1 MARMGRTNGRHY
13 EHYNTYATPASA
25 LTADIANTPGMGAQG
40 IGVNTANEQSAT
52 PTIGALSQVANIRGD
67 DAMPHPNDDD
77 PSAIINT
84 YKSIYGVDPTQ
95 EQLAGLTQ
103 QFGSEFDPSEV
114 ARFVYDDTSLRDDP
128 RGAVKTLQQQI
139 LDQGFTDKW
148 SGQGFGSAAANAA
161 DMARMLASAGITD
174 INQFGKVNVAADAAV
189 TPVYGTRKAFDP
201 EYGEYEERYVTGY
214 TDASGKAVD
223 PSLVKTA
230 YDEYGGT
237 TDYLAPVGTKQVFG
251 NKATGVALDPRY
263 SKAEGNIFSGTFAGD
278 GSTGYGVQF
287 RADGSPVFY
296 TQYMGSSN
304 DLAQLMQDPL
314 IGTIVQAAASYFGG
328 PLGTAALNLAAGRDI
343 GDVAKATLA
352 SYVAGEVGK
361 VVSGAPSVIDAV
373 GQTGA
378 NIAGRVAGS
387 VATGGGEEGALNALI
402 TGGVNAA
409 IPEIQSMIPGYA
421 NLPPFGKEFV
431 NNAIASTLQDGSL
444 SQKELIS
451 AAVKAGRVAM
461 KNSNTNSGALA
472 SVEDM
477 GPTSFGTNITGPLSD
492 AGLTNDQFAADA
504 ASMNDS
510 EIDRIL
516 ASSGLANVAGSQD
529 SGEVVAGPGQMTTRT
544 VASMPQMQARPGE
557 LAGDVREVQETHDGR
572 AFVTYQR
579 DMFYTKPDGTTG
591 SYTIEYSPHASSGRQ
606 LGYGSYSYE
615 DADGNLVVRVA
626 RARPDI
632 EATGQGSTAGPAGP
646 GSTGLTGNNA
656 FDSVSEDLILGGD
669 KKSGVN
675 LEGALGAA
683 GRTAGAGSGET
694 SGTGA
699 LGTVTGTG
707 TGSLGTGSGDGTSGT
722 GALSAGTGTGAGTNT
737 ETGPGGTSGLGGS
750 GVGTD
755 TGVTGGLGGAGT
767 GGTGTGGTGGLGGA
781 GAGTD
786 TGVGTDIGTGEVS
799 VADTNV
805 DNNVDT
811 NTNTGT
817 TTTTVKPTV
826 VTPKTTT
833 TKTTKKTSNTSM
845 PSSLESSI
853 TTTPQVLRGAAREK
867 AMRLAA
873 LRQLFDSLTPEMQE
887 ILMER
892 GITAPAEQNPDEK
905 SEKELLEKSSE
916 NLSPKIDD
924 QGVTTKFFAGGGTIT
939 ELQGMKD
946 RFNPNLRTTPSML
959 AAAPIDPKEPPLKLM
974 SLRHLRQGIAKPPKP
989 ISELAQGG
997 LPQKYAEAAPEGHK
1011 PEFIT
1016 GLTGYYASGKGTGQ
1030 SDDIPA
1036 MLHDGD
1042 YVIDADAVAAF
1053 GDGSSKAGA
1062 QALSQFQSKVP
1073 HQMGTGGK
1081 AVAAKIADGE
1091 YVYPE
1096 AFVTALGG
1104 GSNEKGA
1111 KMLDA
1116 MREELRAHK
1125 RSAPTSKIP
1134 PKAKSPLDYL
1144 RMAKG

>member
-1 MARMGRTNGRHY
+1 MSALQGQVDQWFTDNPNATGQQIVDVIKSVGGLDAHAGLTDILASRYGVAPNEVTNY
-13 EHYNTYATPASA
+13 YNTYATSPAM
-25 LTADIANTPGMGAQG
+25 TANIANTPGMGAQG
-40 IGVNTANEQSAT
+40 IGVNTASAVPNSYFAANPDVAAAFQQNSYGMTPEQFAATHYQNFGANEQRAA
-52 PTIGALSQVANIRGD
+52 PTMGALSQVANIRGD

-139 LDQGFTDKW
+139 LDQGFTGKW
-148 SGQGFGSAAANAA
+148 SGEGFGSAEANAA

-201 EYGEYEERYVTGY
+201 EYGEYEERYITGY

-230 YDEYGGT
+230 YDEYSGT

-328 PLGTAALNLAAGRDI
+328 PLGTAALNLAAGKDI

-361 VVSGAPSVIDAV
+361 YVSGSESVVDAL
-373 GQTGA
+373 GKTGA
-378 NIAGRVAGS
+378 NVAGRVAGS

-409 IPEIQSMIPGYA
+409 MPEIQSMIPGYS

-431 NNAIASTLQDGSL
+431 NNAIASTLQDGNL
-444 SQKELIS
+444 SEQDLIR
-451 AAVKAGRVAM
+451 AAVRAGTTAVRTAT
-461 KNSNTNSGALA
+461 NNSGALA

-477 GPTSFGTNITGPLSD
+477 GPTSIGTNITGPLAD
-492 AGLTNDQFAADA
+492 AG
-504 ASMNDS
+504 
-510 EIDRIL
+510 E
-516 ASSGLANVAGSQD
+516 G
-529 SGEVVAGPGQMTTRT
+529 
-544 VASMPQMQARPGE
+544 
-557 LAGDVREVQETHDGR
+557 AGDVTLPSGIQTASLDGGLPTRIEVGGPPIFAEDPRAANIRPPAGYRVLSGSEQEDRLISQGIGDLPSKYETVR
-572 AFVTYQR
+572 PV
-579 DMFYTKPDGTTG
+579 G
-591 SYTIEYSPHASSGRQ
+591 SYYDSTLNAWLAPSGEFDAATNVEDFSKYFGQSSLSDSDVADIYQGVKT
-606 LGYGSYSYE
+606 GDVTAE
-615 DADGNLVVRVA
+615 DLYY
-626 RARPDI
+626 
-632 EATGQGSTAGPAGP
+632 
-646 GSTGLTGNNA
+646 LTG
-656 FDSVSEDLILGGD
+656 
-669 KKSGVN
+669 KSGN
-675 LEGALGAA
+675 P
-683 GRTAGAGSGET
+683 
-694 SGTGA
+694 
-699 LGTVTGTG
+699 
-707 TGSLGTGSGDGTSGT
+707 
-722 GALSAGTGTGAGTNT
+722 LSAG
-737 ETGPGGTSGLGGS
+737 EIQRIVSDISRSGGRP
-750 GVGTD
+750 
-755 TGVTGGLGGAGT
+755 TGGLGGDGLGAD
-767 GGTGTGGTGGLGGA
+767 GGLPT
-781 GAGTD
+781 TD
-786 TGVGTDIGTGEVS
+786 LGELVI
-799 VADTNV
+799 VDKRPNPVYDYGEPNPEYDFGEPNPEYDFGETNLE
-805 DNNVDT
+805 DGPVDT
-811 NTNTGT
+811 PT
-817 TTTTVKPTV
+817 TTTPATNPPGLTTTNV

-833 TKTTKKTSNTSM
+833 TQTTKKTSNTSM

-892 GITAPAEQNPDEK
+892 GITAPPEQNLDEK
-905 SEKELLEKSSE
+905 SEKELPEKSSE

-997 LPQKYAEAAPEGHK
+997 LPQKYAQAAPEGHK

-1073 HQMGTGGK
+1073 HKMGTGGK

-1091 YVYPE
+1091 YVFPE
-1096 AFVTALGG
+1096 AFVSALGG

>member
-1 MARMGRTNGRHY
+1 MSALQGQVDQWFTDNPNATGQQIVDVIKSVGGLDAHAGLTDILASRYGVAPNEVTNY
-13 EHYNTYATPASA
+13 YNTYATPASA

-40 IGVNTANEQSAT
+40 IGVNTASAAPNSYFTANPDVAAAFQQNSYGMTPEQFAATHYQNFGANEQRAA
-52 PTIGALSQVANIRGD
+52 PTMGALSQVANIRGD

-139 LDQGFTDKW
+139 LDQGFTGKW
-148 SGQGFGSAAANAA
+148 SGEGFGSAEANAA

-223 PSLVKTA
+223 PSLVRA
-230 YDEYGGT
+230 DEELGYI
-237 TDYLAPVGTKQVFG
+237 APVGTKEVFG
-251 NKATGVALDPRY
+251 NKTTGIALDPRY
-263 SKAEGNIFSGTFAGD
+263 DRAQGNIFSGTFAGK

-287 RADGSPVFY
+287 REDGTPVFY
-296 TQYMGSSN
+296 TQFGGSTN
-304 DLAQLMQDPL
+304 TVKQIMDDL
-314 IGTIVQAAASYFGG
+314 G
-328 PLGTAALNLAAGRDI
+328 PLGQ
-343 GDVAKATLA
+343 VAFA
-352 SYVAGEVGK
+352 
-361 VVSGAPSVIDAV
+361 
-373 GQTGA
+373 
-378 NIAGRVAGS
+378 
-387 VATGGGEEGALNALI
+387 VATGGLSIPQQIAAQAALQLASGAEFKDVAKGI
-402 TGGVNAA
+402 AVNA
-409 IPEIQSMIPGYA
+409 IMQG
-421 NLPPFGKEFV
+421 LPTTGVIKDG
-431 NNAIASTLQDGSL
+431 ASFL
-444 SQKELIS
+444 
-451 AAVKAGRVAM
+451 
-461 KNSNTNSGALA
+461 NTVDSSGVLGN
-472 SVEDM
+472 M
-477 GPTSFGTNITGPLSD
+477 FTG
-492 AGLTNDQFAADA
+492 A
-504 ASMNDS
+504 
-510 EIDRIL
+510 
-516 ASSGLANVAGSQD
+516 ASSGVKAALTNKDIGDAVLSGAIGGGTAGAIDFVAGSIPGFSDLSRSQQNMVKNAI
-529 SGEVVAGPGQMTTRT
+529 SGVTSGQPLDQVLINTAISAGKNAVRSATRT
-544 VASMPQMQARPGE
+544 GGLP
-557 LAGDVREVQETHDGR
+557 
-572 AFVTYQR
+572 
-579 DMFYTKPDGTTG
+579 
-591 SYTIEYSPHASSGRQ
+591 
-606 LGYGSYSYE
+606 
-615 DADGNLVVRVA
+615 
-626 RARPDI
+626 
-632 EATGQGSTAGPAGP
+632 TAE
-646 GSTGLTGNNA
+646 N
-656 FDSVSEDLILGGD
+656 
-669 KKSGVN
+669 
-675 LEGALGAA
+675 
-683 GRTAGAGSGET
+683 
-694 SGTGA
+694 
-699 LGTVTGTG
+699 
-707 TGSLGTGSGDGTSGT
+707 
-722 GALSAGTGTGAGTNT
+722 TGAGATSPLADAEDSIDLPSGIQTASLDGGLPTRVEVSGTPIFADSGRAANVRPPAGYTLASTTDEVMNEPARYDDNDRMLPKSDGTYYDVTQNAWFKPTGEFDAATNVQDYSNLF
-737 ETGPGGTSGLGGS
+737 GGSQANLTDADLAAIRGEDSGLGAD
-750 GVGTD
+750 VD
-755 TGVTGGLGGAGT
+755 FDYIGGLGGNPTKGQGGLDFA
-767 GGTGTGGTGGLGGA
+767 GGTGSPADDLGTIEIVGNRPPADDLGTIEIVGDRIPSDDL
-781 GAGTD
+781 GTIEIVGERPVDDDLGTIEIVGDRLKDDVITSD
-786 TGVGTDIGTGEVS
+786 TATTPP
-799 VADTNV
+799 
-805 DNNVDT
+805 
-811 NTNTGT
+811 GT

-959 AAAPIDPKEPPLKLM
+959 AAAPIDPKEPPLKLAG
-974 SLRHLRQGIAKPPKP
+974 LRHLRQGIAKPPKP

-997 LPQKYAEAAPEGHK
+997 LPQKYAQAAPEGHK

-1091 YVYPE
+1091 YVFPE
-1096 AFVTALGG
+1096 AFVSALGG